1 MSIIYKISIGSILLA
16 ASVACQRSSDYAEHN
31 PADETIEASIG
42 LDIADATR
50 TTLADDGMTTQWSAG
65 DNIALWARNAAG
77 SYTIEGSRFSLR
89 HFSPDYSTALFTGR
103 VETMESGTYDYFMIY
118 PVPTAVDGTLAT
130 YDIPSVQSGA
140 YDAKCDVMISS
151 PVTAEELSATHTTRM
166 SAMMH
171 HMMHAVKITI
181 PDDRNLFGE
190 PFTRLEMTFPYPV
203 TGRITYD
210 VADPDAA
217 PTVSDTSNMLVIENS
232 DGFDAGD
239 TLWAFVLPSTSLV
252 DGQVSYM
259 VRNES
264 RYSESVAYDISIPMQ
279 PGRVTPIKMT
289 IPSIF
294 KYTSIEFTVTAN
306 NLGENY
312 DRLTVYDASGAQVAS
327 FPRNDTGVYK
337 MEYYG
342 DFDRTDWSGTDFTL
356 SFDSAHALVN
366 ATVAMGTITPYSQH
380 RFETAVPYL
389 FEETFDSIGDFTAG
403 QDNPGG
409 GSHGNTNAS
418 ELNGNGLVG
427 WSGVNVGLG
436 GSNGKNIRIC
446 CRTECTIFNIKYRYH
461 GRLDSPRLKALKSAV
476 DVEVSIDYG
485 AGNARN
491 ESISPIA
498 AYGYNTSTEGKINS
512 QQSDTGWSISGATAF
527 PSLTLNGSFDST
539 PDKLIYVISNCDA
552 TYRLSWEVGS
562 VGYANTANAN
572 SWLYLDNIRV
582 KIKSAQ

>member
-1 MSIIYKISIGSILLA
+1 MGIAYKISIGAALLTV
-16 ASVACQRSSDYAEHN
+16 SFACQRNIDPTADN
-31 PADETIEASIG
+31 PAGGTIETSIG

-50 TTLADDGMTTQWSAG
+50 TSLADDGMTTQWSAG

-77 SYTIEGSRFSLR
+77 DYTVEGSRFSLR

-103 VETMESGTYDYFMIY
+103 IEAMEPGTYDYFMIY
-118 PVPTAVDGTLAT
+118 PVPTTVDGTLAT

-140 YDAKCDVMISS
+140 YDAQCDVMISS
-151 PVTAEELSATHTTRM
+151 PVTAGELSATHTTRM
-166 SAMMH
+166 SATMH

-181 PDDRNLFGE
+181 PNDRNLFGE
-190 PFTRLEMTFPYPV
+190 RFTRLEMTFPYPV

-232 DGFDAGD
+232 NGFDAGD
-239 TLWAFVLPSTSLV
+239 TLWAFVLPSSSVV

-264 RYSESVAYDISIPMQ
+264 RYSESVAYDISVPMQ

-294 KYTSIEFTVTAN
+294 KYTSIEFTVTGS
-306 NLGENY
+306 NLGEDY
-312 DRLTVYDASGAQVAS
+312 DRVTVYDASGTEVAA
-327 FPRNDTGVYK
+327 FPRNDTEVYK

-342 DFDRTDWSGTDFTL
+342 DFDHPDWSGSNFTL
-356 SFDSAHALVN
+356 TFDSAHATVN
-366 ATVAMGTITPYSQH
+366 ATVAMGTVTPYSQH
-380 RFETAVPYL
+380 KYATAVPYL
-389 FEETFDSIGDFTAG
+389 FEETFDSIADFTAG

-409 GSHGNTNAS
+409 GSHGNTSAS
-418 ELNGNGLVG
+418 ELNGHGLIG
-427 WSGVNVGLG
+427 WSGVNVGLS
-436 GSNGKNIRIC
+436 GSNGKKIRIC

-461 GRLDSPRLKALKSAV
+461 GRLDSPRLKGLKSAV

-485 AGNARN
+485 ANDARN
-491 ESISPIA
+491 ASISPIA
-498 AYGYNTSTEGKINS
+498 AYGYDTSTEGKINS

-527 PSLTLNGSFDST
+527 PSLSLDGSFDST
-539 PDKLIYVISNCDA
+539 PDHLTYVISNCDA
-552 TYRLSWEVGS
+552 THRLSWEVGS
-562 VGYANTANAN
+562 VGYANASNAN

-582 KIKSAQ
+582 KIKSAK